1 MAIRAYRGTMRFSS
15 PAVPRRFLVGLLAA
29 SLLLVSAPE
38 ETSAAR
44 TYTLDLAV
52 RADFVAQ
59 TNFVQCV
66 GASMQMMLNMIEP
79 GRDRTAKT
87 QLRLQK
93 LARGR
98 SGPRPDG
105 SMRQGA
111 SVSGWSA
118 GLNIEGA
125 GPYKLAGAS
134 SIAGALKIA
143 AKAMRTTG
151 KPVGL
156 LMWHGRHAWVMSGFR
171 ATADPRLTN
180 DFKVTGVIVEDPL
193 YPYGSEAWG
202 PSPRPGEVLSVKQL
216 GRQFVPR
223 RRRSTWN
230 NQRWSVN
237 LAGKYVMVV
246 PFVVQRSV
254 PDEPGFA
261 PIHL

>member
-1 MAIRAYRGTMRFSS
+1 MRSAS
-15 PAVPRRFLVGLLAA
+15 LVAPRRLLAGLLVG
-29 SLLLVSAPE
+29 SLLLMSAPAP
-38 ETSAAR
+38 TSAAR
-44 TYTLDLAV
+44 TYTLDLGV

-79 GRDRTAKT
+79 GRDRSAKT

-98 SGPRPDG
+98 SGPRPG
-105 SMRQGA
+105 GTQRQGA
-111 SVSGWSA
+111 SVSGWAA

-125 GPYKLAGAS
+125 GPYKLAGS
-134 SIAGALKIA
+134 KTLAGALRIA

-151 KPVGL
+151 RPVGL

-171 ATADPRLTN
+171 ATADPLLTD
-180 DFKVTGVIVEDPL
+180 DFRVTSVIVEDPL
-193 YPYGSEAWG
+193 YPYGSRVWG
-202 PSPRPGEVLSVKQL
+202 PSPRPGEALTPKQL

-223 RRRSTWN
+223 RTRSIWN
-230 NQRWSVN
+230 FQRWAAN

-246 PFVVQRSV
+246 PYEVVRPAPVDS
-254 PDEPGFA
+254 GFA
-261 PIHL
+261 PAHL